1 MSMSI
6 NTNTAALDGVY
17 NLGRTTHNLE
27 ETQLRINTGLKVRGG
42 KDNAALYAIA
52 QNLRSDRSALEAV
65 KRSVDRASSV
75 MDVTIAAAESIS
87 DLLTRARELAVQ
99 VTDLGINAD
108 SRDAIALDYKN
119 LMKQVDSQIQASEF
133 NGTNLLKTAPDSVS
147 AIISV
152 NTDAS
157 VDSFGI
163 AGYPLGA
170 TTATAT
176 ESYASGTLD
185 PTVGDNLAVLLSKR
199 AIGSLGTSVKN
210 GAGWHLAN
218 QLTTVTAP
226 NAALDTNTGNISINT
241 SATNY
246 NAANGEITFTV
257 GGTTFAA
264 TAQTNLPLGQ
274 NITLKPDQFAVK
286 VAGAINIPAA
296 VTKVAGTLDL
306 TNFQD
311 RMGSI
316 AAVDNYHN
324 KVKARISAFGSAAR
338 QLDMQRVFADKLSD
352 SVDGGIGHLVDAD
365 LAAESAKLKALQ
377 VKQQLG
383 TQTLSIA
390 NSAPQSILSLF
401 QGG

>member
-1 MSMSI
+1 MAMSV
-6 NTNTAALDGVY
+6 NTNVAALDGVY
-17 NLGRTTHNLE
+17 NLGRTTNSLE

-52 QNLRSDRSALEAV
+52 QNLRSDRSAIEAV
-65 KRSVDRASSV
+65 KRSIDRGKSV

-87 DLLTRARELAVQ
+87 DLLTRARELVVQ

-108 SRDAIALDYKN
+108 SRDAIATDYKN
-119 LMKQVDSQIQASEF
+119 LMKQIDSQILASEF
-133 NGTNLLKTAPDSVS
+133 NGTNLLKVAPDSVS

-163 AGYPLGA
+163 QGFPIG
-170 TTATAT
+170 TTTPTAT

-185 PTVGDNLAVLLSKR
+185 PAVGDNLASLMSKR
-199 AIGSLGTSVKN
+199 AIGSLGTSIKN
-210 GAGWHLAN
+210 GAGWHMAN
-218 QLTTVTAP
+218 QLATSAVGATVDTA
-226 NAALDTNTGNISINT
+226 TGNIS
-241 SATNY
+241 ATTAAGNY
-246 NAANGEITFTV
+246 NAATGEITFTV

-274 NITLKPDQFAVK
+274 VITVKPDQYTVK
-286 VAGAINIPAA
+286 TAGAINIATA

-316 AAVDNYHN
+316 VAIDNYHN

-338 QLDMQRVFADKLSD
+338 QLDMQRVFADKLAD
-352 SVDGGIGHLVDAD
+352 NVDGGIGNLVDAD
-365 LAAESAKLKALQ
+365 LGAESAKLKALQ

-383 TQTLSIA
+383 TQTLNIA
-390 NSAPQSILSLF
+390 NSAPEGLLALF
-401 QGG
+401 R

>member
-1 MSMSI
+1 MVMSI
-6 NTNTAALDGVY
+6 NTNTAALDGVF
-17 NLGRTTHNLE
+17 NLGRTTQSLE

-65 KRSVDRASSV
+65 KRSVDRATSV
-75 MDVTIAAAESIS
+75 MDVTISAAESIS

-99 VTDLGINAD
+99 VTDLGINTD
-108 SRDAIALDYKN
+108 SRDAIAIDYKN
-119 LMKQVDSQIQASEF
+119 LMKQIDSQIQASEF
-133 NGTNLLKTAPDSVS
+133 NGTNLLKASPDSVS

-157 VDSFGI
+157 VDSYGI
-163 AGYPLGA
+163 AGYPLGT

-176 ESYASGTLD
+176 ESYAAGTLD
-185 PTVGDNLAVLLSKR
+185 TTVGDNLANLMSKR
-199 AIGSLGTSVKN
+199 AIGNLGTSVKN

-218 QLTTVTAP
+218 QLATA
-226 NAALDTNTGNISINT
+226 AIGATLDTSNGNLSITT
-241 SATNY
+241 SAGNY
-246 NAANGEITFTV
+246 NSTTGEITFTV

-264 TAQTNLPLGQ
+264 TAQTNLPIGQ
-274 NITLKPDQFAVK
+274 NISLKPDQFIVK
-286 VAGAINIPAA
+286 TAGAINIAAA
-296 VTKVAGTLDL
+296 VTKVAGTFDL
-306 TNFQD
+306 MNFQD

-316 AAVDNYHN
+316 VAIDNYHN
-324 KVKARISAFGSAAR
+324 KVKARISSFGSAAR

-352 SVDGGIGHLVDAD
+352 SVDSGIGNLVDAD
-365 LAAESAKLKALQ
+365 LGAESARLKSLQ

-390 NSAPQSILSLF
+390 NSAPETILSLF
-401 QGG
+401 R